1 MGSVNRAR
9 PEKPCPN
16 LSENR
21 KGKITMYYIE
31 NYYTDEIIDTAN
43 DINTAI
49 TISKNNIDSIVTDEN
64 GNVYYSNIEL
74 PF

>member
-1 MGSVNRAR
+1 
-9 PEKPCPN
+9 
-16 LSENR
+16 
-21 KGKITMYYIE
+21 MYYIE